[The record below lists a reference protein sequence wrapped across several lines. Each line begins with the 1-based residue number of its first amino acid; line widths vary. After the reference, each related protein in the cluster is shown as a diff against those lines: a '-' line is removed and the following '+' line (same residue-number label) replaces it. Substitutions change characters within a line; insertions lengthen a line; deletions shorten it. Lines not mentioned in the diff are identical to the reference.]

1 VEQQRQQQLLH
12 MTATQGYVDEQ
23 QQQCSGGIPGD
34 DGAEEPHC
42 GMTAMPW
49 VPTWGMIIPCCVP
62 MGLQPL
68 FWGGPEL
75 WNASADAAH
84 TTQLEEWRLKEAS
97 LFQKIA
103 ELEQA
108 LLRARDD
115 QSSESS
121 ARTAAAERENWQQA
135 AAVAAAEAWHLE
147 EASLLGKI
155 QEMERELRRSNESA
169 AVDKAAALGAQDE
182 ARLLRRDLQAT
193 DAKLQRAVANL
204 QAIRMEHK
212 QVCDDLALTE
222 AQLQNCKDARLRAN
236 SWPRAAQE
244 DVRGGHAQ
252 ENKEVV
258 LATVKQD
265 GTAFQHAAD
274 DEKAEKLTVSLA
286 AYNALIDA
294 CTRSNDMA
302 RVPQILQDMASDGLE
317 PNIVTYSTIIK
328 GYCLVKRL
336 DKAMELLHEMK
347 QSSRYRADEITY
359 NTLIDGCAR
368 FGHFDRVWCVRKE
381 MQQNKEVVMATV
393 KQDGTAL
400 QHAADD
406 EKPNKEVVLATVKQD
421 GTALQHAADDE
432 KQDTSASLTTER
444 ETPPQQFDI
453 AVEEGE
459 AAEEAFFP
467 GKVPPWPG
475 FLGIDGHAVEEASM
489 EWCKATPERSFAD
502 FMAASPTDKEPTSA
516 PDNSNM
522 AGEAV
527 KEKMEDTHSTAQAEE
542 EDEDAKGENTTQG
555 AELHADSNPAA
566 DTCKE
571 NAYKLQWRWHR
582 NRWQWQCQGCQ
593 RWCVQTD
600 CFCVKC
606 EWTPPS
612 RCLATRYR
620 RQRIAPS

>member
-1 VEQQRQQQLLH
+1 MTRVSQLL
-12 MTATQGYVDEQ
+12 
-23 QQQCSGGIPGD
+23 
-34 DGAEEPHC
+34 
-42 GMTAMPW
+42 
-49 VPTWGMIIPCCVP
+49 
-62 MGLQPL
+62 
-68 FWGGPEL
+68 
-75 WNASADAAH
+75 
-84 TTQLEEWRLKEAS
+84 
-97 LFQKIA
+97 
-103 ELEQA
+103 
-108 LLRARDD
+108 
-115 QSSESS
+115 ES
-121 ARTAAAERENWQQA
+121 
-135 AAVAAAEAWHLE
+135 
-147 EASLLGKI
+147 
-155 QEMERELRRSNESA
+155 M
-169 AVDKAAALGAQDE
+169 
-182 ARLLRRDLQAT
+182 
-193 DAKLQRAVANL
+193 AN
-204 QAIRMEHK
+204 
-212 QVCDDLALTE
+212 
-222 AQLQNCKDARLRAN
+222 
-236 SWPRAAQE
+236 
-244 DVRGGHAQ
+244 
-252 ENKEVV
+252 
-258 LATVKQD
+258 
-265 GTAFQHAAD
+265 
-274 DEKAEKLTVSLA
+274 
-286 AYNALIDA
+286 
-294 CTRSNDMA
+294 
-302 RVPQILQDMASDGLE
+302 DGLK
-317 PNIVTYSTIIK
+317 PNTVTYSTIIK
-328 GYCLVKRL
+328 GYCLDNRL
-336 DKAMELLHEMK
+336 DKAMELLQEMK
-347 QSSRYRADEITY
+347 QSACCQPDEITY

-368 FGHFDRVWCVRKE
+368 FGQFDRVWCVRKE
-381 MQQNKEVVMATV
+381 MQQHKEVVM
-393 KQDGTAL
+393 
-400 QHAADD
+400 
-406 EKPNKEVVLATVKQD
+406 ATVKQD